1 MKPFKFKEFSV
12 LQDRCAMK
20 IGTDGVLLGSWV
32 TVDDNIQSILDIG
45 TGTGVIALMLAQ
57 RSQAGIVDALEID
70 TDAYEQA
77 VENFENSIWADR
89 LFCYHASFQ
98 EFFAEI
104 EEQYDLIV
112 SNPPFYEPSYQKD
125 ASIDEARKKARFTDA
140 LPFDHLLYGASK
152 LLSENGIF
160 ALVIPYDEEEVIL
173 NLAAQVNLF
182 PRKIT
187 RVKGNPD
194 SKIKRSLLEFVF
206 DQNSFDTD
214 ELIIETARH
223 QYTDKYIE
231 LTKDFYLKM

>member
-112 SNPPFYEPSYQKD
+112 SNPPYIGKNEEFKLSKNVIDFEPHLALFSPVEDPNYFYDLIFQFSL
-125 ASIDEARKKARFTDA
+125 I
-140 LPFDHLLYGASK
+140 HLKEGGSVYL
-152 LLSENGIF
+152 E
-160 ALVIPYDEEEVIL
+160 L
-173 NLAAQVNLF
+173 NEFNAE
-182 PRKIT
+182 
-187 RVKGNPD
+187 
-194 SKIKRSLLEFVF
+194 KIKEIYLGEFFEDVQILKDIQGADRILYAKRS
-206 DQNSFDTD
+206 
-214 ELIIETARH
+214 
-223 QYTDKYIE
+223 
-231 LTKDFYLKM
+231 